1 MPIRPWV
8 SSFIPPLVPVLLL
21 GCGSADTGPGELD
34 PVATVSLSPASALV
48 TLGQSVRLSPTLRD
62 ASRLVVTGRDVLWAS
77 SDSLVA
83 TVSGGLVLG
92 VREGFAVITAS
103 VDGSTGRASITV
115 QRSVRA
121 VEIRPEDPT
130 IAVGTTVQLVG
141 TAVGGNGRTVEG
153 VVVYWSTSDPTV
165 ARVDAGKVRGLR
177 AGTAEI
183 TATSDSRSAVTT
195 VTVVPNIS
203 GRWTLTSLASDP
215 ARGLSCEA
223 SGTLTLTQSG
233 AMFAG
238 TLARTGSCTGPSG
251 VVDQSG
257 TFQVTESALSLGR
270 LDFLLEGQPACAHV
284 GALSEPPARAAGE
297 VSCYGD
303 LGGDPVALRGTWEML
318 R

>member
-1 MPIRPWV
+1 MPIHPRV
-8 SSFIPPLVPVLLL
+8 SCFIPRLVPVLLL
-21 GCGSADTGPGELD
+21 GCGSADTGPSAPD

-48 TLGQSVRLSPTLRD
+48 EPGQSVRLSPTLRD
-62 ASRLVVTGRDVLWAS
+62 AGRLVVTGRDVVWAS

-83 TVSGGLVLG
+83 TVTGGLVLG

-115 QRSVRA
+115 QRSVLS

-141 TAVGGNGRTVEG
+141 TAAGGNGRTVEG
-153 VVVYWSTSDPTV
+153 LVVYWSTSDPTV

-183 TATSDSRSAVTT
+183 TATSDGRSAMTT
-195 VTVVPNIS
+195 VTVVPNVS
-203 GRWTLTSLASDP
+203 GRWTLTSLTSDP
-215 ARGLSCEA
+215 TLGITCQT
-223 SGTLTLTQSG
+223 SGTLTLVQDGATFGGTQE
-233 AMFAG
+233 
-238 TLARTGSCTGPSG
+238 RTGSCTGPGG
-251 VVDQSG
+251 VVDQTG
-257 TFQVTESALSLGR
+257 TFTVSETAISLGR
-270 LDFLLEGQPACAHV
+270 LDFVLGGRPPCAHV
-284 GALSEPPARAAGE
+284 GDLSGPPARAAGE

-303 LGGDPVALRGTWEML
+303 LGGEPTALRGTWEML